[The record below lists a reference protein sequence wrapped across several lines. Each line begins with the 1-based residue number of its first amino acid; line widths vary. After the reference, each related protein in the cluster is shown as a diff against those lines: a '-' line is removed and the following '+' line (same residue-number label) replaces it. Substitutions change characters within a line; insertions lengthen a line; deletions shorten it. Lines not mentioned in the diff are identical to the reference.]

1 MQVEEVEVVKLQG
14 EGKKDKAKT
23 PPMAPSMFPA
33 RDGECT
39 AWALNFSNNLLPLF
53 TVILLFKKIE

>member
-39 AWALNFSNNLLPLF
+39 A
-53 TVILLFKKIE
+53 